1 MPFTDLVHYLNAG
14 RTAKPAGPTT
24 FSTAQG
30 RVLAHFANLQLSSQF
45 LPIVDTTTGRIY
57 GHAAHLQAVSLR
69 HGTPLDPHSVFVLPY
84 DDEEFIYLDRLVR
97 TLHALNYL
105 HHPERSNL
113 LLKVHPRHV
122 LNVPTNHGQVFAA
135 LLRTCGLSPQQVT
148 LELEVGGL
156 SSGDPVQ
163 RAITNYQAQGYH
175 LAIHRFG
182 RGDPN
187 DALLEQLRP
196 DIVRLDASQLQSPQR
211 LRDIARKTRAIG
223 ARLLLEDGA
232 TPQSIPHGTGE
243 LRQARPEA
251 CNTALPQARSEAA
264 MLTPVRP
271 GHAGGWPP

>member
-113 LLKVHPRHV
+113 LLKVTPATYSTCRPTMARF
-122 LNVPTNHGQVFAA
+122 LPPCCVPAA
-135 LLRTCGLSPQQVT
+135 
-148 LELEVGGL
+148 
-156 SSGDPVQ
+156 
-163 RAITNYQAQGYH
+163 
-175 LAIHRFG
+175 
-182 RGDPN
+182 
-187 DALLEQLRP
+187 
-196 DIVRLDASQLQSPQR
+196 
-211 LRDIARKTRAIG
+211 
-223 ARLLLEDGA
+223 
-232 TPQSIPHGTGE
+232 
-243 LRQARPEA
+243 
-251 CNTALPQARSEAA
+251 
-264 MLTPVRP
+264 
-271 GHAGGWPP
+271 